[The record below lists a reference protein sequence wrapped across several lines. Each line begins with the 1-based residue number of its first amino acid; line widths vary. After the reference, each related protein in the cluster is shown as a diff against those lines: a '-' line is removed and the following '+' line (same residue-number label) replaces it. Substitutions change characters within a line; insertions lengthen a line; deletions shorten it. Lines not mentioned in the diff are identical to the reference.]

1 MAYDLK
7 SIMVHEDQS
16 ILEVIKAVNETASKF
31 ALIVDGQERLIGIA
45 TDGDIRRGFLEG
57 HNSSEPIRNIMNV
70 SPVVVKESLSREAML
85 KLVDEKYSQIPVL
98 DENDRVKG
106 LITFKDKSVVLDTK
120 SRKICMLGLGYVGL
134 TLSLV
139 LSEIGFKVYGY
150 DINDKVIE
158 NVTKGLAPFHE
169 DGLDAYL
176 QRHVGKN
183 LVPVADLSSVDAD
196 VYIITV
202 GTPIDS
208 RTKKPRIDYIEV
220 AAAEVAPLLKPDD
233 LVVLRSTVPV
243 GTTRNIVLPILNEL
257 SGLEAGLEYYLAYA
271 PERTVE
277 GRAIPEIRE
286 LPQVV
291 GGYNEK
297 SAMLVE
303 RLFREVTST
312 IIDVGSLESAEM
324 VKILNNT
331 FRDVKFGY
339 ANEMAL
345 ICKEL
350 GLDMVKIVNAANLG
364 YTRDRIP
371 VPSPGVGGAC
381 LTKDPYLLIHSCKD
395 IKYQPEIVRQSRM
408 INEFIPRKI
417 ADEIVEEIRQLGK
430 SREKVKIFIIGFA
443 FKGEPET
450 SDIRGSTTLDLLN
463 HFEENGVKEGAL
475 FGYDPLVPP
484 EDLLEL
490 NVTPLSIEEGFKN
503 ADVVIIM
510 NNHKSYKKMDIFS
523 LLSSSKE
530 DCIFY
535 DGWYTFDPKDISRI
549 NGIRYIG
556 VGCRN

>member
-1 MAYDLK
+1 MQYDLR
-7 SIMVHEDQS
+7 SIIVRGDQS
-16 ILEVIKAVNETASKF
+16 ILEVIKAVNDRGSRLA
-31 ALIVDGQERLIGIA
+31 IVVDDQERLIGIA
-45 TDGDIRRGFLEG
+45 TDGDVRRGFLKG
-57 HNSSEPIRNIMNV
+57 HSPNEAIKNIMNS
-70 SPVVVKESLSREAML
+70 SPVVAKEGLSQEAML
-85 KLVDEKYSQIPVL
+85 NLVNEKYRQLPVL
-98 DENDRVKG
+98 DDYGRVKG
-106 LITFKDKSVVLDTK
+106 LITFEDKSVVLDTK
-120 SRKICMLGLGYVGL
+120 SRKICILGLGYVGL

-139 LSEIGFKVYGY
+139 LAEIGFKVYGY
-150 DINDKVIE
+150 DTNDKVIE
-158 NVTKGLAPFHE
+158 KVNRCLAPFHE

-176 QRHVGKN
+176 HRHVGNN
-183 LVPVADLSSVDAD
+183 LLPVSELSSLDAD

-202 GTPIDS
+202 GTPIDPQ
-208 RTKKPRIDYIEV
+208 TKKPKIDHIET
-220 AAAEVAPLLKPDD
+220 ATADIAPHLKPDD

-243 GTTRNIVLPILNEL
+243 GTTRNIVLPILTEL
-257 SGLEAGLEYYLAYA
+257 SGLKPGLEYYLAYA

-291 GGYNEK
+291 GGYDEK
-297 SAMLVE
+297 SVMLVE

-350 GLDMVKIVNAANLG
+350 GLDVVKIINAANLG

-381 LTKDPYLLIHSCKD
+381 LTKDPYLLIHSCKG
-395 IKYQPEIVRQSRM
+395 IKFQPEIVRQSRM

-417 ADEIVEEIRQLGK
+417 AGEVVDEIEQLGK
-430 SREKVKIFIIGFA
+430 SKEKIKMFIIGFA

-450 SDIRGSTTLDLLN
+450 SDTRGSTTIDLLK
-463 HFEENGVKEGAL
+463 HFKDNGVIEGSF
-475 FGYDPLVPP
+475 FGYDPLVP
-484 EDLLEL
+484 EKDLSEL
-490 NVTPLSIEEGFKN
+490 GVTPVSLEEGFKN
-503 ADVVIIM
+503 ADVVAIM

-523 LLSSSKE
+523 LLSLSKN
-530 DCIFY
+530 DCIFV
-535 DGWYTFDPKDISRI
+535 DGWYTFEPKDISRI
-549 NGIRYIG
+549 NGIKYIG
-556 VGCRN
+556 VGCGN

>member
-1 MAYDLK
+1 
-7 SIMVHEDQS
+7 MVHEDQS

-57 HNSSEPIRNIMNV
+57 HNSNEPIRNIMNA
-70 SPVVVKESLSREAML
+70 SPVVVKENLTRQAML
-85 KLVDEKYSQIPVL
+85 DLVNEKYNQIPVL
-98 DENDRVKG
+98 DDQGRIKG
-106 LITFKDKSVVLDTK
+106 LITFKDKSIVLDTK
-120 SRKICMLGLGYVGL
+120 LRKICILGLGYVGL

-139 LSEIGFKVYGY
+139 LAEVGFKVYGY
-150 DINDKVIE
+150 DVNDEIIK
-158 NVTKGLAPFHE
+158 NVTKGISPFHE
-169 DGLDAYL
+169 DGLEAYL
-176 QRHVGKN
+176 HRHVGKN
-183 LVPVADLSSVDAD
+183 LVPEVNLSEVDAD

-202 GTPIDS
+202 GTPIDGK
-208 RTKKPRIDYIEV
+208 TKKPRIDYIEK
-220 AAAEVAPLLKPDD
+220 AATDIAAHLKRDD

-243 GTTRNIVLPILNEL
+243 GVTRNVVMPILSEI
-257 SGLEAGLEYYLAYA
+257 SGLEVGLEYFLAYA

-297 SAMLVE
+297 STMLVE

-381 LTKDPYLLIHSCKD
+381 LTKDPYLLIESCKGR
-395 IKYQPEIVRQSRM
+395 KFQPEIVRKARM

-417 ADEIVEEIRQLGK
+417 TEEILEQIDDLEK
-430 SREKVKIFIIGFA
+430 SREKIKIFIIGFA

-450 SDIRGSTTLDLLN
+450 SDMRGSTTIDLLN
-463 HFEENGVKEGAL
+463 NFKENGVKEECF
-475 FGYDPLVPP
+475 FGYDPLVTKR
-484 EDLLEL
+484 EL
-490 NVTPLSIEEGFKN
+490 SELGVTHVTIPEGFKD
-503 ADVVIIM
+503 ADVVVIM

-535 DGWYTFDPKDISRI
+535 DGWYTFDPKGISRI
-549 NGIRYIG
+549 NGIRYMG

>member
-7 SIMVHEDQS
+7 SIMVHGDQS
-16 ILEVIKAVNETASKF
+16 ILEVIKAVNETASRF
-31 ALIVDGQERLIGIA
+31 ALVVDEKERLIGIA

-57 HNSSEPIRNIMNV
+57 HNSNEPVSNIMNA
-70 SPVVVKESLSREAML
+70 SPVVAKENLSRQAML
-85 KLVDEKYSQIPVL
+85 DLVNEKYNQIPVL
-98 DENDRVKG
+98 DDQGRVKG
-106 LITFKDKSVVLDTK
+106 LITFKDKSIVLDTK

-139 LSEIGFKVYGY
+139 LAEVGFKVYGY
-150 DINDKVIE
+150 DVNDEVIQ
-158 NVTKGLAPFHE
+158 NVTKGISPFHE
-169 DGLDAYL
+169 DGLEAYL
-176 QRHVGKN
+176 HRHIGKN
-183 LVPVADLSSVDAD
+183 LVPVSNLSAVDAD

-202 GTPIDS
+202 GTPIDGK
-208 RTKKPRIDYIEV
+208 TKKPRIDYIEK
-220 AAAEVAPLLKPDD
+220 AATDIAARLRKDD

-243 GTTRNIVLPILNEL
+243 GVTRNIVMPILSEN
-257 SGLEAGLEYYLAYA
+257 SGLEVGLEYFLAYA

-297 SAMLVE
+297 STMLVE

-371 VPSPGVGGAC
+371 LPSPGVGGAC
-381 LTKDPYLLIHSCKD
+381 LTKDPYLLIESCKG
-395 IKYQPEIVRQSRM
+395 IKFQPEIVRQSRM

-417 ADEIVEEIRQLGK
+417 TEEILEQIEDLEK
-430 SREKVKIFIIGFA
+430 SREKIKIFIIGFA

-450 SDIRGSTTLDLLN
+450 SDMRGSTTIDLLN
-463 HFEENGVKEGAL
+463 NFKENGVKE
-475 FGYDPLVPP
+475 
-484 EDLLEL
+484 E
-490 NVTPLSIEEGFKN
+490 
-503 ADVVIIM
+503 
-510 NNHKSYKKMDIFS
+510 
-523 LLSSSKE
+523 
-530 DCIFY
+530 C
-535 DGWYTFDPKDISRI
+535 
-549 NGIRYIG
+549 
-556 VGCRN
+556 

>member
-1 MAYDLK
+1 
-7 SIMVHEDQS
+7 MVRGDQS
-16 ILEVIKAVNETASKF
+16 ILEVIKAVNDTASKF
-31 ALIVDGQERLIGIA
+31 ALVVDDRERLIGIA
-45 TDGDIRRGFLEG
+45 TDGDIRRGFLKG
-57 HNSSEPIRNIMNV
+57 HTSNEPVRNIMNR
-70 SPVVVKESLSREAML
+70 SPVVVKETVSREMML
-85 KLVDEKYSQIPVL
+85 DLVSEKYSQIPVL
-98 DENDRVKG
+98 DDQGKVKG

-120 SRKICMLGLGYVGL
+120 SRKISTFGLGYVGL

-139 LSEIGFKVYGY
+139 LAEIGFKVYGY
-150 DINDKVIE
+150 DISDKVIE
-158 NVTKGLAPFHE
+158 KVNRCVAPFHE

-176 QRHVGKN
+176 HRHVGNN
-183 LVPVADLSSVDAD
+183 LVPVSELSAVDAD

-202 GTPIDS
+202 GTPIDPP
-208 RTKKPRIDYIEV
+208 TKKPRIDHIEMAV
-220 AAAEVAPLLKPDD
+220 ASIAPRLKPDD

-243 GTTRNIVLPILNEL
+243 GTTRNIVLPILSEL
-257 SGLEAGLEYYLAYA
+257 SGLKPGLEYYLAYA

-286 LPQVV
+286 IPQVV
-291 GGYNEK
+291 GGYDEK

-350 GLDMVKIVNAANLG
+350 GLDMVKIVTAANLG

-395 IKYQPEIVRQSRM
+395 IKCQPEIVRQARV

-417 ADEIVEEIRQLGK
+417 ADEVVEEIKQLGK
-430 SREKVKIFIIGFA
+430 SREKVKIFVIGFA

-450 SDIRGSTTLDLLN
+450 SDTRGSTTIDLLD
-463 HFEENGVKEGAL
+463 HFKENGVNAGSF
-475 FGYDPLVPP
+475 FGYDPLVPE
-484 EDLLEL
+484 EDLSEL
-490 NVTPLSIEEGFKN
+490 GVTPVSLGEGFKD
-503 ADVVIIM
+503 ADVVAIM

-523 LLSSSKE
+523 LLSSSKK
-530 DCIFY
+530 DCIFV
-535 DGWYTFDPKDISRI
+535 DGWYTFEPKDISRI
-549 NGIRYIG
+549 NGIKYIG